1 MAHLEGIRILNYRSL
16 REVSL
21 GKTYE
26 DRTSDRLQRMI
37 AVIGPNG
44 AGKSSLMDVFG
55 FIGDCL
61 RDGVEAACDAPHRG
75 GFERLRTRGETGPI
89 RFEIYYKEEL
99 RSLPISY
106 TLEVDVDHRGLP
118 FVSYERLRQRRKGQ
132 SGTGRPY
139 SFAEFRRGKGYAW
152 AGQSTATEEGNEKVE
167 VALEDPQRLAIV
179 TLGNLAAHERI
190 VAFREFLEGWY
201 LSYFIPDL
209 ARGLPMSGAQK
220 HLNRRGDNLAN
231 YLQYLERQLGHRLNP
246 LLESLAK
253 KVPGVQSVRAERQ
266 ADGRLLLHFGERG
279 YVDPFYPQDMS
290 DGTLK
295 LLAYLLLLADPE
307 PAPLVGIEE
316 PENGLHHQLL
326 EGLAREMKGHAEAKG
341 GPQVLVTTHSTYFVD
356 ALTPEEVWILAKDSD
371 GFTRATRAADVP
383 TVSELAYEG
392 IPLGSL
398 WYSEHFGRLAA

>member
-1 MAHLEGIRILNYRSL
+1 MAHLEGIRIVNYRSL
-16 REVSL
+16 RDVSL

-26 DRTSDRLQRMI
+26 DRASDRLQRMI

-61 RDGVEAACDAPHRG
+61 REGVEAACDAPHRG
-75 GFERLRTRGETGPI
+75 GFERLRTRGESGAM
-89 RFEIYYKEEL
+89 RFEIYYKEETQS
-99 RSLPISY
+99 RPISY
-106 TLEVDVDHRGLP
+106 TLEVDVDDRGLP
-118 FVSYERLRQRRKGQ
+118 FVSYERLRQGRKGQ
-132 SGTGRPY
+132 RVGKPF
-139 SFAEFRRGKGYAW
+139 SFAEFQNGKGFAW
-152 AGQSTATEEGNEKVE
+152 AGQSTATDEGNEKVE
-167 VALEDPQRLAIV
+167 VELEDPRRLAIA
-179 TLGNLAAHERI
+179 TLGNLTAHERI
-190 VAFREFLEGWY
+190 VAFREVLEGWY
-201 LSYFIPDL
+201 LSYFVPDL

-231 YLQYLERQLGHRLNP
+231 YLQYLERQLGPKLNP
-246 LLESLAK
+246 LLASLAG
-253 KVPGVQSVRAERQ
+253 KVPGMQSVQAERQ
-266 ADGRLLLHFGERG
+266 PDGRLLLHFGERG

-295 LLAYLLLLADPE
+295 LLAYLLLLADPD

-326 EGLAREMKGHAEAKG
+326 EGLATEMKRHAEAKG

-356 ALTPEEVWILAKDSD
+356 ALTPEEVWVLSKDAD
-371 GFTRATRAADVP
+371 GFSQATRAADVAN
-383 TVSELAYEG
+383 VRELAREG

-398 WYSEHFGRLAA
+398 WYSEHFGRLAS

>member
-1 MAHLEGIRILNYRSL
+1 MAQLLGIRILNYRSL
-16 REVSL
+16 GEVSL
-21 GKTYE
+21 GQTYE
-26 DRTSDRLQRMI
+26 DRSAERLRRMV

-75 GFERLRTRGETGPI
+75 GFERLRTRGADGPI
-89 RFEIYYKEEL
+89 RFEIYYKEGANS
-99 RSLPISY
+99 RPISY
-106 TLEVDVDHRGLP
+106 TLEVDADSSGLP
-118 FVSYERLRQRRKGQ
+118 FVSHERFRQRRKGE
-132 SGTGRPY
+132 SWGRPY
-139 SFAEFRRGKGYAW
+139 SFAEFSQGKGFAW
-152 AGQSTATEEGNEKVE
+152 AGQGTETEEGKEKVE
-167 VALEDPQRLAIV
+167 VELEDPQRLAIV

-201 LSYFIPDL
+201 LSYFVPDL

-231 YLQYLERQLGHRLNP
+231 YLQYLERQLGAKLNP
-246 LLESLAK
+246 LLGSLSG
-253 KVPGVQSVRAERQ
+253 KVPGMESVQAERQ
-266 ADGRLLLHFGERG
+266 PDGRLLLHFGERG

-295 LLAYLLLLADPE
+295 LLAYLLLLADPD

-326 EGLAREMKGHAEAKG
+326 EGLATEMKRHAEAKG

-356 ALTPEEVWILAKDSD
+356 ALTPEEVWILGKGPD
-371 GFTRATRAADVP
+371 GLSRATRAVDVP
-383 TVSELAYEG
+383 MVPELAEQG

-398 WYSEHFGRLAA
+398 WYSEHFGRVGA

>member
-1 MAHLEGIRILNYRSL
+1 MAHLEGIRIVNYRSL

-26 DRTSDRLQRMI
+26 DRGKDRLQRMI

-61 RDGVEAACDAPHRG
+61 GDGVEAACDASHRG
-75 GFERLRTRGETGPI
+75 GFERLRTRGADGPI
-89 RFEIYYKEEL
+89 RFEVYYKED
-99 RSLPISY
+99 RGSRPISY
-106 TLEVDVDHRGLP
+106 TLEVDADARGLP
-118 FVSYERLRQRRKGQ
+118 FVSYERLRQGRKGQ
-132 SGTGRPY
+132 KVGQPY
-139 SFAEFRRGKGYAW
+139 SFAEFRGGKGFAW
-152 AGQSTATEEGNEKVE
+152 AGQSTEKEEGSEKVW
-167 VALEDPQRLAIV
+167 VDLEDPRRLAIA
-179 TLGNLAAHERI
+179 TLGNLTAHERI
-190 VAFREFLEGWY
+190 VAFREVLEGWY
-201 LSYFIPDL
+201 LSYFVPDL
-209 ARGLPMSGAQK
+209 ARGLPMAGAQK

-231 YLQYLERQLGHRLNP
+231 YLQYLERQLGPKLNP
-246 LLESLAK
+246 LLASLAG
-253 KVPGVQSVRAERQ
+253 KVPGMESVRAERQ
-266 ADGRLLLHFGERG
+266 PDGRLLLHFGERG

-326 EGLAREMKGHAEAKG
+326 EGLAREMKRHAEARG

-356 ALTPEEVWILAKDSD
+356 ALTPEEVWILEKDAD
-371 GFTRATRAADVP
+371 GFSQVTRAADVP
-383 TVSELAYEG
+383 NVRELAREG

-398 WYSEHFGRLAA
+398 WYSEHFGQLAG

>member
-1 MAHLEGIRILNYRSL
+1 MAQLLGIRILNYRSL
-16 REVSL
+16 GEVSI
-21 GKTYE
+21 GQTYE
-26 DRTSDRLQRMI
+26 DRSAARLHRMI

-55 FIGDCL
+55 FVGDCL

-75 GFERLRTRGETGPI
+75 GFERLRTRGAEGPI
-89 RFEIYYKEEL
+89 RLEIYYKENQ
-99 RSLPISY
+99 RSRPISY
-106 TLEVDVDHRGLP
+106 TLEVDADATGLP
-118 FVSYERLRQRRKGQ
+118 FVSYERLRQGRKGQ
-132 SGTGRPY
+132 KVGKPF

-167 VALEDPQRLAIV
+167 VELEDPQRLAIV

-201 LSYFIPDL
+201 LSYFVPDL

-231 YLQYLERQLGHRLNP
+231 YLQYLERQLGPRLNP
-246 LLESLAK
+246 MLASLSG
-253 KVPGVQSVRAERQ
+253 KVPGMESVSAERQ

-326 EGLAREMKGHAEAKG
+326 EGLATEMKRHAEARG

-356 ALTPEEVWILAKDSD
+356 ALTPEEVWILEKGPD
-371 GFTRATRAADVP
+371 GLSRATRAADLP
-383 TVSELAYEG
+383 AVSELASEG

-398 WYSEHFGRLAA
+398 WYSDHFGRIDS